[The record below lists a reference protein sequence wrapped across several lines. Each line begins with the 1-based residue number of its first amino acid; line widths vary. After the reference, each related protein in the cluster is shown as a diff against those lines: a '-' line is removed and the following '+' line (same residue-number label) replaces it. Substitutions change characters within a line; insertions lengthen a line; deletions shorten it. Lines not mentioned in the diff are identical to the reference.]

1 MIKKSTFIFSSGL
14 MIAAGMAYKFMYN
27 KNYKKVEEFVKP
39 SVEELNKSDSWH
51 HKYIESNDLN
61 FHYVEA
67 GETNKELVLL
77 LHGFPEHWHT
87 WRSQIPYLAEKYHV
101 VAIDMRGYNLSDKP
115 KEVKDYRI
123 ELIVNDVKEI
133 IKDLGYEKANIVG
146 HDWGGAIAWS
156 FAAMYPEHLNK
167 LIILNSPHPVGM
179 VKAMKTSLQLLH
191 SWYILFFQ
199 LPAIPE
205 LSLSLNDYK
214 VAAENL
220 KKTSAN
226 PSIAFTEEDTSRYI
240 SSIKVPGALSAMINY
255 YRALLRYGIG
265 VRIRKIENPTLI
277 IWGEKDVF
285 LLKDVNQNIEK
296 YVSDVKI
303 EYIPEA
309 SHWVHR
315 DAPDKVN
322 KIIDDFLSTS
332 TQKFEN

>member
-1 MIKKSTFIFSSGL
+1 MKKKTGFLLGATIATGL
-14 MIAAGMAYKFMYN
+14 AYKFMYN
-27 KNYKKVEEFVKP
+27 RNFKKVEEFIKP
-39 SVEELNKSDSWH
+39 SQEDLKESDGWN
-51 HKYIESNDLN
+51 HKYIDANGLH

-67 GETNKELVLL
+67 GETNKELVVL
-77 LHGFPEHWHT
+77 LHGFPDHWYS
-87 WRSQIPYLAEKYHV
+87 WRKQIPFLAEKYHV

-115 KEVKDYRI
+115 KDVKDYRV
-123 ELIVNDVKEI
+123 ELIVNDIKEI
-133 IKDLGYEKANIVG
+133 IKNLGYEKADIVG

-156 FAAMYPEHLNK
+156 FASMYPEHLNK
-167 LIILNSPHPVGM
+167 LVILNSPHPVGM

-214 VAAENL
+214 VAADNL
-220 KKTSAN
+220 RKTSAN
-226 PSIAFTEEDTSRYI
+226 PDEAFNEEDIKRYI
-240 SSIKVPGALSAMINY
+240 NSIKVPGALSSMINY
-255 YRALLRYGIG
+255 YRALLRFGIG

-296 YVSDVKI
+296 YVENVEI

-315 DAPDKVN
+315 DTPDKVN
-322 KIIDDFLSTS
+322 KILDGFLS
-332 TQKFEN
+332 KK

>member
-1 MIKKSTFIFSSGL
+1 MRKKTGFLLGAT
-14 MIAAGMAYKFMYN
+14 IAASLAYKFMYN
-27 KNYKKVEEFVKP
+27 RNFKKVEEFIKP
-39 SVEELNKSDSWH
+39 SEEDLQESDGWN
-51 HKYIESNDLN
+51 HKYIDANGLH

-67 GETNKELVLL
+67 GETNKELVVL
-77 LHGFPEHWHT
+77 LHGFPDHWYS
-87 WRSQIPYLAEKYHV
+87 WRKQIPFLAEKYHV

-115 KEVKDYRI
+115 KDVKDYRV

-133 IKDLGYEKANIVG
+133 IRKLGYEKADIVG

-156 FAAMYPEHLNK
+156 FASMYPEHLNK
-167 LIILNSPHPVGM
+167 LVILNSPHPVGM

-214 VAAENL
+214 VAADNL
-220 KKTSAN
+220 RKTSAN
-226 PSIAFTEEDTSRYI
+226 PDEAFNEEDIQRYI
-240 SSIKVPGALSAMINY
+240 NSIKIPGALSSMINY
-255 YRALLRYGIG
+255 YRALLRFGIG
-265 VRIRKIENPTLI
+265 VRVRKIENPTLI

-296 YVSDVKI
+296 YVDDVKI

-315 DAPDKVN
+315 DAPEKVN
-322 KIIDDFLSTS
+322 KILSDFLSE
-332 TQKFEN
+332 K

>member
-1 MIKKSTFIFSSGL
+1 MKRKTGFLLGAT
-14 MIAAGMAYKFMYN
+14 IAAGLAYKFMYN
-27 KNYKKVEEFVKP
+27 RNFKKVEEFIKP
-39 SVEELNKSDSWH
+39 SQEDLQESDGWN
-51 HKYIESNDLN
+51 HKYIDANGLH

-67 GETNKELVLL
+67 GEKNKELVVL
-77 LHGFPEHWHT
+77 LHGFPDHWYS
-87 WRSQIPYLAEKYHV
+87 WRKQIPLLAEKYHV

-115 KEVKDYRI
+115 KDVKDYRV

-133 IKDLGYEKANIVG
+133 IKNLGYEKADIVG

-156 FAAMYPEHLNK
+156 FASMYPEHLNK
-167 LIILNSPHPVGM
+167 LVILNSPHPVGM

-214 VAAENL
+214 VAADNL
-220 KKTSAN
+220 RKTSAN
-226 PSIAFTEEDTSRYI
+226 PEEAFNEEDIQRYI
-240 SSIKVPGALSAMINY
+240 NSIKIPGALSSMINY
-255 YRALLRYGIG
+255 YRALLRFGIG

-296 YVSDVKI
+296 YVDDIKI

-322 KIIDDFLSTS
+322 KILNDFLSE
-332 TQKFEN
+332 K